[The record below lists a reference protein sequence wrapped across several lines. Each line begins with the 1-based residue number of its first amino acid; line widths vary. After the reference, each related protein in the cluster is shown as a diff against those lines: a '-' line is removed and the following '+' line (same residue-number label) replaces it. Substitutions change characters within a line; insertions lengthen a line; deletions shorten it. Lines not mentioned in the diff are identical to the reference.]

1 MTFKAKFTR
10 VSKFKNI
17 IESIKDLLTDINIYV
32 TTDGFR
38 ISAMDSCH
46 VSIIKC
52 IIDSTMFEEFHCE
65 KDSCI
70 GLSIQNLYK
79 ILKCMDNNDSLT
91 LQSTETHLVISS
103 QAFRPNYIQNQDIL
117 NLN

>member
-38 ISAMDSCH
+38 ISAMDS
-46 VSIIKC
+46 V
-52 IIDSTMFEEFHCE
+52 
-65 KDSCI
+65 
-70 GLSIQNLYK
+70 
-79 ILKCMDNNDSLT
+79 
-91 LQSTETHLVISS
+91 
-103 QAFRPNYIQNQDIL
+103 
-117 NLN
+117 